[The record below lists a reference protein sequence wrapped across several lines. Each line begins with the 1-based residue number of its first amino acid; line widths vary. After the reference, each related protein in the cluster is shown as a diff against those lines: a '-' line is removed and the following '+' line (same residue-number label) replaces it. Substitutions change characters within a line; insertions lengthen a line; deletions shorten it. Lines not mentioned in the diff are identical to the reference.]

1 MGILW
6 DGLSTSM
13 LAHMR
18 VAIAAGR
25 LNPILRSTLK
35 SYRIIVMVIKRVFN
49 RILKVL
55 VDEL

>member
-49 RILKVL
+49 RILKVF
-55 VDEL
+55 DEL